1 MASILV
7 IEDEPAIRRGLVDLL
22 AYHGHTPTAVEDG
35 TTGLE
40 HATSG
45 RYDLCIVDVML
56 PGVDGLTICRKTRA
70 AQPSQALL
78 VLTARGRESD
88 VLDGFEA
95 GCDDYVAKPFS
106 VAQLM
111 ARVDALLRRAGSTD
125 GSSGPPEADVV
136 EIGPLTVDV
145 DNLEIRANGAAE
157 RVTKRDVEV
166 LVFLFEQRH
175 RIVSRTDLLGEVW
188 GYARPEAVETRAVD
202 MHLVKLR
209 RKIDAVLP
217 DMGNTLIETV
227 RGAGY
232 RLVTELDA

>member
-35 TTGLE
+35 TAGLE
-40 HATSG
+40 HALSG

-88 VLDGFEA
+88 VLEGFEA

-111 ARVDALLRRAGSTD
+111 ARVDALLRRAGS
-125 GSSGPPEADVV
+125 SG
-136 EIGPLTVDV
+136 GPAAPNTLQLGALAIDV
-145 DNLEIRANGAAE
+145 DNLELRAGAHRQ

-166 LVFLFEQRH
+166 LLYLHAERH
-175 RIVSRTDLLGEVW
+175 RIVSRIDLLGQVW

-209 RKIDAVLP
+209 RKLEVVLP
-217 DMGNTLIETV
+217 DTEVIETV

-232 RLVTELDA
+232 RLVLA

>member
-1 MASILV
+1 MASILI

-35 TTGLE
+35 TSGLE

-88 VLDGFEA
+88 VLDGFDA

-111 ARVDALLRRAGSTD
+111 ARVDALLRRVGA
-125 GSSGPPEADVV
+125 SSEPTPEVLRL
-136 EIGPLTVDV
+136 GPLDVDA
-145 DNLEIRANGAAE
+145 DNLELRAGEA
-157 RVTKRDVEV
+157 RQQVTKRDVEV
-166 LVFLFEQRH
+166 LQYLYAERH
-175 RIVSRTDLLGEVW
+175 RIVSRNDLLGEVW

-209 RKIDAVLP
+209 RKIDAVVP
-217 DMGNTLIETV
+217 DGGNTLIETI

-232 RLVTELDA
+232 RLAVD